1 MHRVN
6 TCTSL
11 MANPLG
17 YTETYSI
24 AGFASIGLKYATEQT
39 ALGSER
45 LIDKAGA
52 LFVFNRNTR
61 SFVSHL
67 SRAAR
72 FEIKA
77 HRRRI
82 STTRVK
88 NEGDIRRS

>member
-45 LIDKAGA
+45 LIDEAVA

-67 SRAAR
+67 SKAALR
-72 FEIKA
+72 DHGAPAANIDNTCEK
-77 HRRRI
+77 
-82 STTRVK
+82 
-88 NEGDIRRS
+88 